1 MTICPTT
8 SSFWKKPLSKLGF
21 EVVSA
26 SNGEE
31 ALNLVA
37 DTDPDLVLL
46 DLSMPVMG
54 GLDVLRS
61 LRADPNHGT
70 LPVILLT
77 AKTELNDLV
86 TGLDSGADDYIRKP
100 FRIEEVAAR
109 IKAHLRIQA
118 LQRQILENEKLLG
131 KVEGI
136 GQTLVTLAHHINNA
150 TQAISGMAQVC
161 NARKDNLQQH
171 HQLAEIA
178 ISQSARISAVLK
190 SIQQMVDHVQV
201 KTTDY
206 AGDPDRMLDI
216 EADLQQRLERLDRE

>member
-1 MTICPTT
+1 MARRDFAKWPISIRTLC
-8 SSFWKKPLSKLGF
+8 F
-21 EVVSA
+21 
-26 SNGEE
+26 
-31 ALNLVA
+31 
-37 DTDPDLVLL
+37 L
-46 DLSMPVMG
+46 DLSRPVMD
-54 GLDVLRS
+54 GLEVLRS
-61 LRADPNHGT
+61 LRADPDPGT

-150 TQAISGMAQVC
+150 TQAISGMA
-161 NARKDNLQQH
+161 
-171 HQLAEIA
+171 
-178 ISQSARISAVLK
+178 
-190 SIQQMVDHVQV
+190 
-201 KTTDY
+201 
-206 AGDPDRMLDI
+206 
-216 EADLQQRLERLDRE
+216 